1 MQSRARAGNLTAA
14 LVLVSFLE
22 LVLNRLAS
30 RLFLPQSMISDRSA
44 GTSLL
49 GRALGDSGPF
59 LFHLTG
65 VLAFLIFLL
74 ALGGLLL
81 RRELYPR
88 SVRFT
93 VTVIAMVFWFLGTLA
108 VLFGQIPRRFIL
120 HLETSF
126 AFLALLTAAAFLGSP
141 ARRRVKLGVLLF
153 ALPGALHVTS
163 MVLERIGWLTVSTTA
178 GDLSR
183 WGEACLLIAAAS
195 APLTLVPR
203 PLTQRRWTLPIA
215 VATALTVL
223 LVLALAVRYD
233 LVQAAALYG
242 LHLEMPR
249 LWSSMGLVYLLATFG
264 WTLAVMQL
272 LGEKG
277 GTRLAGYGLLLL
289 AIAGYQIGAPVE
301 LSVSLLGLLA
311 LSVGEL
317 RAAAP
322 AVGRAALTPALGLA
336 DWRTYVGQLATAAT
350 DGSAPDGAA
359 PPEAIVVDEDD
370 LEVSHVRGHRRH
382 RPVGLRFLRRR
393 GRVVEF
399 EIAVGDP
406 GHREPNATVERHR
419 SWLARSPEQRLAL
432 PRTRTGDP
440 AFDQKF
446 SVHGQAPLSSDA
458 LRREVMRQGDGVLSL
473 WQGTAARYRAVHR
486 GGGGGTHG
494 DGDGNGNGATIDP
507 PFAASFGRAPAGS
520 EGVIA
525 MLDTL
530 IDLIEVGAQGGG

>member
-1 MQSRARAGNLTAA
+1 MPSRARAGNLTAA
-14 LVLVSFLE
+14 LVLVAFLE

-30 RLFLPQSMISDRSA
+30 RLFLPQSMISNRTA
-44 GTSLL
+44 GASLL
-49 GRALGDSGPF
+49 GRVLGDSGPF

-74 ALGGLLL
+74 ALGGLLR
-81 RRELYPR
+81 RRELFPR
-88 SVRFT
+88 PVRFT
-93 VTVIAMVFWFLGTLA
+93 VTVIALCFWFLGTAA
-108 VLFGQIPRRFIL
+108 VLLGQIPRRFVL

-126 AFLALLTAAAFLGSP
+126 AFLALLTAAAFLGTP
-141 ARRRVKLGVLLF
+141 TGRRVKLGVLMF
-153 ALPGALHVTS
+153 ALPGALYVLS
-163 MVLERIGWLTVSTTA
+163 IVLERIGWLKSSTTA
-178 GDLSR
+178 GDLAR
-183 WGEACLLIAAAS
+183 WGEACLLVAAAS

-203 PLTQRRWTLPIA
+203 PLAERRWLLPLAIA
-215 VATALTVL
+215 SALTALLIFT
-223 LVLALAVRYD
+223 LAVRYD
-233 LVQAAALYG
+233 LVQATALYG

-249 LWSSMGLVYLLATFG
+249 LRSPMGLAYLAALFG
-264 WTLAVMQL
+264 WTVAVVQL

-289 AIAGYQIGAPVE
+289 AIAGYQLGAPVE
-301 LSVSLLGLLA
+301 LSTSLLGLLA

-317 RAAAP
+317 RAAGHTPGP
-322 AVGRAALTPALGLA
+322 ASLVPALGLA
-336 DWRTYVGQLATAAT
+336 DWRTYVGQLAAAAT
-350 DGSAPDGAA
+350 DGSAPGGAA

-370 LEVSHVRGHRRH
+370 LEVSHVRGHRRS
-382 RPVGLRFLRRR
+382 RPVDLRFLRRR

-432 PRTRTGDP
+432 PRTRTGDA

-446 SVHGQAPLSSDA
+446 SVHGQAPLGSDA

-473 WQGTAARYRAVHR
+473 WQGTAARYRAVH
-486 GGGGGTHG
+486 HG
-494 DGDGNGNGATIDP
+494 EPAATNGAVIDP
-507 PFAASFGRAPAGS
+507 PFAASFGRAAAGS
-520 EGVIA
+520 DGVIA

-530 IDLIEVGAQGGG
+530 IDLVEVGAQGAG